1 MIKPENLAI
10 GDYVSMKKTGEHAKV
25 FSITEDVIGCVLN
38 SDEASIVYSKPTGIE
53 PIELTTDVESKYG
66 LRNIDSYRSVTIT
79 YTEKNRSSNSN
90 DIECYRN
97 KLTIIRYLHD
107 LQHFLRLIGEDGIKP
122 LHNTCGKP
130 KLI

>member
-1 MIKPENLAI
+1 MIKPENLTL
-10 GDYVSMKKTGEHAKV
+10 GDYVAIKKTGEHAMV
-25 FSITEDVIGCVLN
+25 FSITEDVIGCILN
-38 SDEASIVYSKPTGIE
+38 SDDASIVYSKPTGIE
-53 PIELTTDVESKYG
+53 PIEITADVESKYG

-79 YTEKNRSSNSN
+79 YTEKNRSHDSN

-122 LHNTCGKP
+122 LYNTCAKP

>member
-1 MIKPENLAI
+1 MIKPENLTL
-10 GDYVSMKKTGEHAKV
+10 GDYVAIKKTGEHARV
-25 FSITEDVIGCVLN
+25 FSITEDVIGCILN
-38 SDEASIVYSKPTGIE
+38 SDEASIVYSKPIDIE
-53 PIELTTDVESKYG
+53 PIEITTDVESKYG

-79 YTEKNRSSNSN
+79 YTEKNRSHDSN

-122 LHNTCGKP
+122 LYNTCGKP